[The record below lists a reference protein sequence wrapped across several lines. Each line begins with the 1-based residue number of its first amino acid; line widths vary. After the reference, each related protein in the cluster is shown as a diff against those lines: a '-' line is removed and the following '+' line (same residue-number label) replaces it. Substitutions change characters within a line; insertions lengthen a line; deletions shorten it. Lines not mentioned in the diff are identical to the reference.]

1 MKKQDFYITKN
12 YRLSGPDRIEFMK
25 VEGEILKYKAP
36 DRTDIQIGVTKGEYT
51 NNRYGLTEITTGCQI
66 PVKMYKVKWRTLMQ
80 LTPELLQII
89 ADTLKQERN
98 KEIAL
103 ALKRYKE
110 EIEV

>member
-1 MKKQDFYITKN
+1 MKKQDFYIMQD
-12 YRLSGPDRIEFMK
+12 YRLGPDCIEFMK

-36 DRTDIQIGVTKGEYT
+36 DGTDIQIGVVNGNYP
-51 NNRYGLTEITTGCQI
+51 NNRYLLIEITTGWRI
-66 PVKMYKVKWRTLMQ
+66 PVKEYKYKRLALKQ
-80 LTPELLQII
+80 LTPELLQKI
-89 ADTLKQERN
+89 ADILKLERN